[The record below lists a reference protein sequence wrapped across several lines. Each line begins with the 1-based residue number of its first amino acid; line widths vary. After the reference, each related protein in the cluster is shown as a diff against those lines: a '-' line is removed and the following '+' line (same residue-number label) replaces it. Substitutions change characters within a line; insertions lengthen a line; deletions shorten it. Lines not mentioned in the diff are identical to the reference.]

1 MPGQGGAD
9 TLGSGSAVRAR
20 PGLSAG
26 DRPGQFREKP
36 SRLCLH
42 PILFAAGSSGQRGGG
57 AAPRGGGGAGC
68 PEARAE
74 TAQIPGA
81 APKTGEYSRR
91 PPETSHLYR
100 PVRVCGAT
108 RRSLGQMDAFP
119 LS

>member
-26 DRPGQFREKP
+26 DRPGLFREKP

-42 PILFAAGSSGQRGGG
+42 LILLAVGSGGQRGRG

-91 PPETSHLYR
+91 PPEISHLYR

-108 RRSLGQMDAFP
+108 RRSLRQMEAFP
-119 LS
+119 LN